1 MERVLL
7 WILAAGAVIGGLD
20 LMLGNRLKLG
30 ERFREGLQL
39 MGPMALSMA
48 GILCLAPLLSRGL
61 SATAAPLWRR
71 MGLDPALLGSSF
83 LAIDMG
89 GYQLAVDLAADPAVG
104 KYGGILVSAIL
115 GCTVS
120 FTGLPSGF

>member
-30 ERFREGLQL
+30 QRFREGLQL

-48 GILCLAPLLSRGL
+48 GILCLAPLLSRGIN
-61 SATAAPLWRR
+61 WRW
-71 MGLDPALLGSSF
+71 
-83 LAIDMG
+83 I
-89 GYQLAVDLAADPAVG
+89 
-104 KYGGILVSAIL
+104 
-115 GCTVS
+115 
-120 FTGLPSGF
+120 